1 MRKTLTALAMVAEN
15 RIVPDMP
22 LLPVSSHQP
31 KKAGHP
37 RVAGLRRHV

>member
-22 LLPVSSHQP
+22 LLPVSFRP
-31 KKAGHP
+31 RKKAGNP
-37 RVAGLRRHV
+37 QVTGLQRYV